1 MALEEGTQV
10 AVELSRAEKKDL
22 YCQGRLYLIINV
34 YCIVATPDKM
44 TGEPTTAFPAS
55 VSFWGCRGGV
65 DFIALLV
72 TLTRNQL
79 KGT

>member
-1 MALEEGTQV
+1 M
-10 AVELSRAEKKDL
+10 AVELSRAEKKGL

-34 YCIVATPDKM
+34 YCTVATPDKM

-55 VSFWGCRGGV
+55 VSFCGCRGGV
-65 DFIALLV
+65 DFIALLM
-72 TLTRNQL
+72 TLTRNQW